1 MDEIR
6 PSIFNRYLHEALNYE
21 FVIGEMY
28 SGNSHT
34 LNPEEWLT
42 QFRER
47 DYVLLSFVLQ
57 APIEQCFNRV
67 RQRKEN
73 AIVDHVEYQSL
84 YDWFSKVQELGIFS
98 EKAKVQE
105 ITIDARQE
113 PKEIADEIMECIRK
127 EKEKMGS

>member
-1 MDEIR
+1 
-6 PSIFNRYLHEALNYE
+6 
-21 FVIGEMY
+21 MY